1 LTIIVR
7 SNLSVVLRKKGEQHE
22 KNNNNYSFGF
32 FGSDISSSYC
42 SKKNEE
48 MNRKLRGAI
57 TMERIDE
64 VKELIKVCISQPH
77 LQVIKL

>member
-1 LTIIVR
+1 MKKTTTIILLAFLAVTFQAAT
-7 SNLSVVLRKKGEQHE
+7 VQ
-22 KNNNNYSFGF
+22 
-32 FGSDISSSYC
+32 
-42 SKKNEE
+42 KNEE

-57 TMERIDE
+57 TMGRTDE